1 MNKELI
7 IPHHVAIIMDGNRRW
22 ARKNNLTSIEG
33 HMAGSKNFKKIA
45 ESCYK
50 MGVKI
55 LTVYAFSTEN
65 WKREKI
71 EVNYLMKLL
80 ALFLKKELATFSK
93 KNIKLN
99 IIGEIEKLPESVRR
113 VAEKV
118 MRDTKDNKKR
128 ILNLA
133 ISYGGRT
140 EILRAV
146 KKIIKDKI
154 NPDKINEEL
163 LGNYLYTAGQPD
175 PDILIR
181 TSGEMRTS
189 NFLPWQCIYSE
200 LYFSQKLWPDF
211 SEKDLEEA
219 ISEFRNRQ
227 RRLGK

>member
-45 ESCYK
+45 EACYK
-50 MGVKI
+50 KGVKI

-71 EVNYLMKLL
+71 EVSYLMKLL
-80 ALFLKKELATFSK
+80 ILFLKKELFTFKK

-99 IIGEIEKLPESVRR
+99 IIGEIEKLPENVRKITKK
-113 VAEKV
+113 AI
-118 MRDTKDNKKR
+118 RDTEDNKR
-128 ILNLA
+128 GILNLA

-163 LGNYLYTAGQPD
+163 FGSYLYTAGQPD
-175 PDILIR
+175 PDLLIR

-211 SEKDLEEA
+211 SEKDLDEA
-219 ISEFRNRQ
+219 IEEFRNRQ

>member
-1 MNKELI
+1 MDKKLETPNHI
-7 IPHHVAIIMDGNRRW
+7 AIIMDGNRRW
-22 ARKNNLTSIEG
+22 ARKNNLRSVEG
-33 HMAGSKNFKKIA
+33 HLAGSKNFKKIA
-45 ESCYK
+45 EACYR
-50 MGVKI
+50 MEVKI

-65 WKREKI
+65 WKREKT

-80 ALFLKKELATFSK
+80 ALFLKKELSTFNK

-99 IIGEIEKLPESVRR
+99 IIGEIEKLPESVRK

-118 MRDTKDNKKR
+118 MRDTRDNKKG

-140 EILRAV
+140 EILNAI

-154 NPDKINEEL
+154 NPDKINEKL
-163 LGNYLYTAGQPD
+163 LENYLYTAGQPD
-175 PDILIR
+175 PDLLIR

-189 NFLPWQCIYSE
+189 NFLPWQCAYSE

-211 SEKDLEEA
+211 SERDLEEA
-219 ISEFRNRQ
+219 ISKFRNRQ
-227 RRLGK
+227 RRFGK